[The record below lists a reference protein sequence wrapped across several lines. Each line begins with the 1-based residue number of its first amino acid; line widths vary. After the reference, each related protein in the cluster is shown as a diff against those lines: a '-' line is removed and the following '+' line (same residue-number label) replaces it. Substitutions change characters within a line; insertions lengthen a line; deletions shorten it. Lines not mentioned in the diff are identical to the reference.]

1 MFPFTNL
8 VYFILSAPSRISIF
22 VNHSMYSDKKYSDW
36 KIFYVDFPKIIK
48 NVNFLIKI
56 GGEKLQENIEMIRMI

>member
-1 MFPFTNL
+1 
-8 VYFILSAPSRISIF
+8 
-22 VNHSMYSDKKYSDW
+22 MYSDKKYSDW